1 MHQHLFTDI
10 RSQTT
15 CPRQQV
21 LNRRTKTNDEFSVE
35 RTLRWKMHKAQLADR
50 IFTRV
55 RVSRSERKKEL
66 DRSMEVASRID
77 KTVVLLAKKRRAKE
91 REERPGKAGRALLPT
106 DSRTKRRTFA
116 TRSRCT
122 PSSSIHYHPLQC
134 MRVYVCARAVAFLIT
149 LFHG

>member
-1 MHQHLFTDI
+1 
-10 RSQTT
+10 
-15 CPRQQV
+15 
-21 LNRRTKTNDEFSVE
+21 
-35 RTLRWKMHKAQLADR
+35 MHKVQLAGR

-55 RVSRSERKKEL
+55 RVSRSKRKKEGKEL

-77 KTVVLLAKKRRAKE
+77 RTVVLLAKKRRGKE

-122 PSSSIHYHPLQC
+122 PSSIHYHPLQC